1 MGLPKN
7 TGCSKRHTLVPHCG
21 CGNSKC
27 VEHWPRTHFFQ
38 RTVPVPSSCAG
49 AAYGD
54 RTRRALQAAHS
65 QHSEKAVSSRYLE
78 PCLAQGTGTC
88 SPLVLLAAIAH
99 QTQLQCHAGDEV
111 CFQHCSQAP
120 VES

>member
-1 MGLPKN
+1 MGLPRN

-27 VEHWPRTHFFQ
+27 VEHWPRTRCLQ
-38 RTVPVPSSCAG
+38 RTVSVPSSCAG
-49 AAYGD
+49 
-54 RTRRALQAAHS
+54 AAHS
-65 QHSEKAVSSRYLE
+65 QHSEKAVSSHYLE

-88 SPLVLLAAIAH
+88 SPLVPLAAIAH

-111 CFQHCSQAP
+111 CFQHRSQAP